1 MTEDFRYSPIK
12 IRKLATFNLDRME
25 IPEDFQIEP
34 LKQTAFAKFKVE
46 EIQIEEFT
54 SDATYSS
61 HVTFTDFGIM
71 AGLIVLGTA
80 QIILCVIKRN
90 RGLGIRSASK
100 SQSAT
105 EAGRETVGAPTAASA
120 VNVEMNV
127 RRPTNAQKN
136 GIGEESE
143 SRKIVRD
150 KSTQYRRPD
159 GESEY
164 YISDDWLY
172 LKNTKKPKLVI
183 PKSLQYQLIK
193 DFHRYYD
200 HVGRNKLVRIITES
214 DHKIDRRIVRAVLKD
229 CLECYHDQGI

>member
-25 IPEDFQIEP
+25 IPDDFQIEP
-34 LKQTAFAKFKVE
+34 LKQTAVAKFKVE
-46 EIQIEEFT
+46 DIQIEEFN
-54 SDATYSS
+54 SDAKYSS

-127 RRPTNAQKN
+127 MMPTNAQKN
-136 GIGEESE
+136 GIGEGSE

-150 KSTQYRRPD
+150 ESTQYRRS
-159 GESEY
+159 ESSDEY
-164 YISDDWLY
+164 ETEADEQQG
-172 LKNTKKPKLVI
+172 TEKKKRPAYNVCK
-183 PKSLQYQLIK
+183 
-193 DFHRYYD
+193 
-200 HVGRNKLVRIITES
+200 T
-214 DHKIDRRIVRAVLKD
+214 IDKK
-229 CLECYHDQGI
+229 